1 MNDNDKPA
9 RDMNEFSAAESETAE
24 TARQEELNPAAGNE
38 ESGVEMAAETPSS
51 EGKAALSSEEALQR
65 ELEEM
70 RRRLEEQERES
81 RENRDLFLRTM
92 ADLENFRR
100 RARQEK
106 EEIRQ
111 RANQEL
117 LSELLPVLDDF
128 ERAVNA
134 AQQTRNFDALCEGVS
149 MILRKMQDLL
159 AKHGVEPI
167 EAVGKPFNPA
177 LHEAVLQTPAS
188 DQYPPGTV
196 VAEIR
201 KGYTLNG
208 KLLRASLVN
217 VAKEETDKPNEN
229 SQA

>member
-1 MNDNDKPA
+1 MNDSDKPVE
-9 RDMNEFSAAESETAE
+9 NEFSAAESETAE
-24 TARQEELNPAAGNE
+24 SARQEELNPPPGNE
-38 ESGVEMAAETPSS
+38 ESGAETTTESPSAEEKTAAPSS
-51 EGKAALSSEEALQR
+51 EEVLQR

-128 ERAVNA
+128 ERALDA

-167 EAVGKPFNPA
+167 EAVGKPFDPA

-217 VAKEETDKPNEN
+217 VAKEEADNPSET
-229 SQA
+229 

>member
-1 MNDNDKPA
+1 MNDNDKPVG
-9 RDMNEFSAAESETAE
+9 DEFSAAESETAE
-24 TARQEELNPAAGNE
+24 STRQEELKPAPGNE
-38 ESGVEMAAETPSS
+38 ESGAETTTESPSAEEKTAAPSS
-51 EGKAALSSEEALQR
+51 EEVLQR

-128 ERAVNA
+128 ERALDA

-167 EAVGKPFNPA
+167 EAVGKPFDPA

-217 VAKEETDKPNEN
+217 VAKEEADNPSET
-229 SQA
+229 